1 MTHITDKTLP
11 ELHDD
16 LENLSKDY
24 NQLIHQLIDVGQ
36 VELASQMLM
45 NYMASGRT
53 TQMIGMKTVVAEMKK

>member
-16 LENLSKDY
+16 LDTILKDY
-24 NQLIHQLIDVGQ
+24 NQLIRQLIEVGQ
-36 VELASQMLM
+36 IELASQMLM

-53 TQMIGMKTVVAEMKK
+53 SQMIGMKTIVAEMKK